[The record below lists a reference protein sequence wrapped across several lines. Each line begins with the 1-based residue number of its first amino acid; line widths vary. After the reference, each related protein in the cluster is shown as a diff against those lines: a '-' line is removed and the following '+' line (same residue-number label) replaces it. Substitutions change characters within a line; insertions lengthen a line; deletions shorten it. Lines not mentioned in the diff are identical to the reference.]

1 VEITNGRKTL
11 AVHTRCYG
19 REQDILNPLHYL
31 PLLERRPGAWDHAK
45 PVQEWRQS
53 WPKVYDRYLAAL
65 QEHLTASQATREFVR
80 ILRLHED
87 YSEAIITQALEKA
100 LECHCYS
107 VDGVKQLV
115 MGLKE
120 SLSLESDTPEMAEAS
135 IAASVVSV
143 EPVAWP
149 EVGQFDR
156 LLQCN
161 AEAEGSES

>member
-1 VEITNGRKTL
+1 M
-11 AVHTRCYG
+11 
-19 REQDILNPLHYL
+19 
-31 PLLERRPGAWDHAK
+31 
-45 PVQEWRQS
+45 
-53 WPKVYDRYLAAL
+53 
-65 QEHLTASQATREFVR
+65 R

-120 SLSLESDTPEMAEAS
+120 SLESDTTTPMAEAS
-135 IAASVVSV
+135 FAAEASAIVSV

-156 LLQCN
+156 LLQRN
-161 AEAEGSES
+161 AEANAEGSKS

>member
-1 VEITNGRKTL
+1 
-11 AVHTRCYG
+11 
-19 REQDILNPLHYL
+19 
-31 PLLERRPGAWDHAK
+31 
-45 PVQEWRQS
+45 
-53 WPKVYDRYLAAL
+53 
-65 QEHLTASQATREFVR
+65 LTASHATREFVR

-107 VDGVKQLV
+107 MDGVKQLV
-115 MGLKE
+115 MGVKE
-120 SLSLESDTPEMAEAS
+120 SLEPNTTAIPMAEAS
-135 IAASVVSV
+135 LAASVVSV

-161 AEAEGSES
+161 AEAERNAEANAEGSE

>member
-1 VEITNGRKTL
+1 MEITNGRKVL

-19 REQDILNPLHYL
+19 KERDILNPLHYL

-45 PVQEWRQS
+45 PIQEWRQN

-65 QEHLTASQATREFVR
+65 RGHLTASQATGEFVR

-87 YSEAIITQALEKA
+87 YSEAVITQALEKA

-107 VDGVKQLV
+107 VDGAKQLV
-115 MGLKE
+115 MGVKE
-120 SLSLESDTPEMAEAS
+120 SLESNTPEMAEAS

-156 LLQCN
+156 LLRSN
-161 AEAEGSES
+161 AEANAEGSES

>member
-1 VEITNGRKTL
+1 MGST
-11 AVHTRCYG
+11 
-19 REQDILNPLHYL
+19 
-31 PLLERRPGAWDHAK
+31 K
-45 PVQEWRQS
+45 PIQEWRQS
-53 WPKVYDRYLAAL
+53 WPGVYDRYLAAL
-65 QEHLTASQATREFVR
+65 QERMSASQATREFVR

-100 LECHCYS
+100 LECHCYRT
-107 VDGVKQLV
+107 DGVKQLV

-120 SLSLESDTPEMAEAS
+120 SATGEASSGQIAAEAY
-135 IAASVVSV
+135 ASLSV

-161 AEAEGSES
+161 AETERSET

>member
-1 VEITNGRKTL
+1 
-11 AVHTRCYG
+11 
-19 REQDILNPLHYL
+19 
-31 PLLERRPGAWDHAK
+31 
-45 PVQEWRQS
+45 
-53 WPKVYDRYLAAL
+53 
-65 QEHLTASQATREFVR
+65 LTASQATREFVR

-87 YSEAIITQALEKA
+87 YSQAIITQALEKA

-107 VDGVKQLV
+107 MDGVKQLV

-120 SLSLESDTPEMAEAS
+120 SLDSDTPEMSMAEAS
-135 IAASVVSV
+135 IATSVVSV

-161 AEAEGSES
+161 AEAERSET

>member
-1 VEITNGRKTL
+1 M
-11 AVHTRCYG
+11 
-19 REQDILNPLHYL
+19 
-31 PLLERRPGAWDHAK
+31 
-45 PVQEWRQS
+45 
-53 WPKVYDRYLAAL
+53 
-65 QEHLTASQATREFVR
+65 TASQATREFVR

-115 MGLKE
+115 IGVKE
-120 SLSLESDTPEMAEAS
+120 SLESDTTTPMAEAS

-156 LLQCN
+156 LLQSN

>member
-1 VEITNGRKTL
+1 M
-11 AVHTRCYG
+11 
-19 REQDILNPLHYL
+19 
-31 PLLERRPGAWDHAK
+31 
-45 PVQEWRQS
+45 
-53 WPKVYDRYLAAL
+53 
-65 QEHLTASQATREFVR
+65 R

-120 SLSLESDTPEMAEAS
+120 SLEKASPCDTPEMAEAS
-135 IAASVVSV
+135 IAAEASAVVSV

-156 LLQCN
+156 LLRSN
-161 AEAEGSES
+161 AEANAEGSES